1 MDLLPIT
8 IFLIVVVVGS
18 CFWITMLDLAF
29 YRSSV
34 VCPFLEKC
42 GLKIEREEFR
52 KLFSMWD
59 VFMMRREMEVLR
71 QMASHDIDADRM
83 AVGLKRRMVIAS
95 SWFLLVVLL
104 ILLKMI
110 RQAMA

>member
-1 MDLLPIT
+1 MDLMPIT
-8 IFLIVVVVGS
+8 IFLIIVVVGS

-34 VCPFLEKC
+34 VCPFLDKH
-42 GLKIEREEFR
+42 GRKIDRDEFWSI
-52 KLFSMWD
+52 FGMWD
-59 VFMMRREMEVLR
+59 VFMMRSEMGVLR

-83 AVGLKRRMVIAS
+83 AVGLKRRLVIAS
-95 SWFLLVVLL
+95 SLFLLVVLL
-104 ILLKMI
+104 ILLEMI